1 MNKAYSKYVYKK
13 SNKHTNVTGVF
24 CFQDLICVA
33 IQAAYLVE
41 CIDKETG
48 QTKWQHLF
56 QWLKDD
62 KYEYKI
68 PKTLRFIPDMTLGNK
83 TREIHTIGII

>member
-1 MNKAYSKYVYKK
+1 MY
-13 SNKHTNVTGVF
+13 
-24 CFQDLICVA
+24 FQDLICVA

-68 PKTLRFIPDMTLGNK
+68 PKTLKFIPAMKLENK
-83 TREIHTIGII
+83 TREIHSTNIIYMCICIFLT

>member
-1 MNKAYSKYVYKK
+1 MKILYRNTFIKLNKNTSIMY
-13 SNKHTNVTGVF
+13 
-24 CFQDLICVA
+24 FQDLICVA

-56 QWLKDD
+56 QWLKDG

-68 PKTLRFIPDMTLGNK
+68 PKTLKFIPAMTLENI
-83 TREIHTIGII
+83 TREIHSTNII